1 MSIKKLVCAVLSA
14 VLICFSLSG
23 CDVFSTQADSLLS
36 APKLTGEM
44 QPVQVALDEY
54 ITENYSLKFPTGGET
69 RTAITLVDLNEDG
82 VKEAIAFYSTSSDNT
97 VTMHLAVIK
106 NDNGKW
112 SVVAHEKVVAGGVDR
127 VYFKDMNNNGQK
139 EIIVGWNV
147 YGDIDKKVSV
157 YDYSGNALISL
168 LDEPYTTFLLC
179 DLDDNFTDDLL
190 TFNLDFTVSTAVAKY
205 FSINSQGVFQHGS
218 CQLDGNITSFENPVI
233 STLSNGESCV
243 YVDCIKGSGMITEVL
258 FFKDNVLMCPLYDE
272 TLSENVLSYRPAI
285 VPCRDYDNDGVI
297 EIPVMSTLPTG
308 ENSSSSAYLT
318 VWNSYNGVT
327 LIAESYALMNYSDGY
342 SVTLSKELAEKTTTI
357 RNLEDRERIIYEY
370 DYRTNTVGNEIFRV
384 RVVSRSAYDSG
395 IYKDIYTVLSIGE
408 HQVWLASLKEKAAEY
423 GITKENILN
432 MFELITEG

>member
-1 MSIKKLVCAVLSA
+1 MLE
-14 VLICFSLSG
+14 
-23 CDVFSTQADSLLS
+23 
-36 APKLTGEM
+36 APKLTGELH
-44 QPVQVALDEY
+44 PVQQALDNF
-54 ITENYSLKFPTGGET
+54 IGGKYSLKFPDSGET
-69 RTAITLVDLNEDG
+69 KAAITLVDLNMDNEN
-82 VKEAIAFYSTSSDNT
+82 EAVAFYSTSTDTAVS
-97 VTMHLAVIK
+97 MHLALLDVADGNWK
-106 NDNGKW
+106 
-112 SVVAHEKVVAGGVDR
+112 VVSEAVVTAVGVEKVHFTDTDGDG
-127 VYFKDMNNNGQK
+127 KK

-157 YDYSGNALISL
+157 YGYSGNALISL

-190 TFNLDFTVSTAVAKY
+190 TFNLDFTVSSAVAKY
-205 FSINSQGVFQHGS
+205 FSINSQGVFQLGS
-218 CQLDGNITSFENPVI
+218 CRMDGNITSFENPVI
-233 STLSNGESCV
+233 STLSNGENCI

-285 VPCRDYDNDGVI
+285 VPCRDYDNDGII
-297 EIPVMSTLPTG
+297 EIPVMSNLPTG

-318 VWNSYNGVT
+318 VWNSYNGVA

-370 DYRTNTVGNEIFRV
+370 DYQTNTVGNEIFRV
-384 RVVSRSAYDSG
+384 RVVSRGAYDSG

-408 HQVWLASLKEKAAEY
+408 HQVWLASVKEKATEY
-423 GITKENILN
+423 GITKENIID